1 MDKAPT
7 TLIIACGALAR
18 EILAVIEQAGW
29 TNLSITCLPAI
40 WHNYPDRIPEGVR
53 QKIREN
59 RDRYDRLLVL
69 YGDCGSGGELDRVL
83 EEEGGIERIAGPHCY
98 DFYAGPANFAAMHEA
113 ELGTFY
119 LTDYLVRQFDK
130 LIIEGLGIDRHP
142 ELRDAYF
149 GNYKKLIYL
158 AQIDDSALDAKAE
171 KAATRLGLA
180 YERRF
185 TGYGDL
191 KTFLDGWQATP
202 AGAAAPVAPVAPAA
216 GDAAKSH

>member
-40 WHNYPDRIPEGVR
+40 WHNRPERIPEGVR

-83 EEEGGIERIAGPHCY
+83 QEEGGVERIPGPHCY
-98 DFYAGPANFAAMHEA
+98 EFYAGPANFAAMHEA

-119 LTDYLVRQFDK
+119 LTDYLARQFDK

-149 GNYKKLIYL
+149 EHYRKLVYL
-158 AQIDDSALDAKAE
+158 AQRDDPVLDAKAE
-171 KAATRLGLA
+171 AAAVRLGLS

-191 KTFLDGWQATP
+191 QRFIETQQATP
-202 AGAAAPVAPVAPAA
+202 APVAVAPAA
-216 GDAAKSH
+216 APDKAAPKSH

>member
-1 MDKAPT
+1 MPISCERRRFGVPGGSLATDMDKAPT

-83 EEEGGIERIAGPHCY
+83 AEEGGIE
-98 DFYAGPANFAAMHEA
+98 
-113 ELGTFY
+113 
-119 LTDYLVRQFDK
+119 
-130 LIIEGLGIDRHP
+130 
-142 ELRDAYF
+142 
-149 GNYKKLIYL
+149 
-158 AQIDDSALDAKAE
+158 
-171 KAATRLGLA
+171 
-180 YERRF
+180 
-185 TGYGDL
+185 
-191 KTFLDGWQATP
+191 
-202 AGAAAPVAPVAPAA
+202 
-216 GDAAKSH
+216 

>member
-29 TNLSITCLPAI
+29 SNLSITCLPAI

-53 QKIREN
+53 QKIHEN
-59 RDRYDRLLVL
+59 RERYDRLLVL

-83 EEEGGIERIAGPHCY
+83 EEEGGVERIPGPHCY
-98 DFYAGPANFAAMHEA
+98 EFYAGPANFAAMQEA

-119 LTDYLVRQFDK
+119 LTDYLARQFDK

-158 AQIDDSALDAKAE
+158 AQIDDPALDAKAE
-171 KAATRLGLA
+171 AAAARLGLA

-191 KTFLDGWQATP
+191 KTFLDSWQATP
-202 AGAAAPVAPVAPAA
+202 ANAVATPAAAPGKAAP
-216 GDAAKSH
+216 KSH

>member
-29 TNLSITCLPAI
+29 SNLSITCLPAI

-59 RDRYDRLLVL
+59 RERYDRLLVL

-83 EEEGGIERIAGPHCY
+83 EEEGGVERIPGPHCY
-98 DFYAGPANFAAMHEA
+98 EFYAGPANFAAMQEA

-130 LIIEGLGIDRHP
+130 LIIEGLGLDKHP

-149 GNYKKLIYL
+149 GNYKKLVYL
-158 AQIDDSALDAKAE
+158 AQVENPALDAKAE
-171 KAATRLGLA
+171 AAAAKLGLA

-191 KTFLDGWQATP
+191 KTFLDRWQATP
-202 AGAAAPVAPVAPAA
+202 AGAAPAPAA
-216 GDAAKSH
+216 ASAKAAAKSH

>member
-1 MDKAPT
+1 
-7 TLIIACGALAR
+7 
-18 EILAVIEQAGW
+18 
-29 TNLSITCLPAI
+29 
-40 WHNYPDRIPEGVR
+40 VR

-83 EEEGGIERIAGPHCY
+83 EEEGGVERIPGPHCY
-98 DFYAGPANFAAMHEA
+98 EFYAGPANFAAMQEA

-119 LTDYLVRQFDK
+119 LTDYLARQFDK

-158 AQIDDSALDAKAE
+158 AQIDDPALDAKAE
-171 KAATRLGLA
+171 AAAARLGLA

-191 KTFLDGWQATP
+191 KTFLDSWQATP
-202 AGAAAPVAPVAPAA
+202 ANAVATPAAAPGKAAP
-216 GDAAKSH
+216 KSH

>member
-1 MDKAPT
+1 
-7 TLIIACGALAR
+7 
-18 EILAVIEQAGW
+18 
-29 TNLSITCLPAI
+29 
-40 WHNYPDRIPEGVR
+40 VR

-83 EEEGGIERIAGPHCY
+83 EEEGGIERIPGPHCY
-98 DFYAGPANFAAMHEA
+98 EFYAGPANFAAMQEA

-130 LIIEGLGIDRHP
+130 LIIEGLGLDKHP

-149 GNYKKLIYL
+149 GNYRKLVYL
-158 AQIDDSALDAKAE
+158 AQVENPALDAKAE
-171 KAATRLGLA
+171 AAAAKLGLA

-191 KTFLDGWQATP
+191 KTFLDRWQATP
-202 AGAAAPVAPVAPAA
+202 AGATPAPAPA
-216 GDAAKSH
+216 PDKAAAKSR

>member
-18 EILAVIEQAGW
+18 EILAVIERAGW

-83 EEEGGIERIAGPHCY
+83 AEEGGVERIPGPHCY

-130 LIIEGLGIDRHP
+130 LIIEGLGLDKHP
-142 ELRDAYF
+142 ELRDLYF
-149 GNYKKLIYL
+149 GNYRKLIYL
-158 AQIDDSALDAKAE
+158 AQRDDPALDAKAE
-171 KAATRLGLA
+171 AAASRLGLA

-191 KTFLDGWQATP
+191 QRFIETQQETP
-202 AGAAAPVAPVAPAA
+202 VPASGGPTAASAQT
-216 GDAAKSH
+216 AAKSH

>member
-29 TNLSITCLPAI
+29 SNLSITCLPAI

-83 EEEGGIERIAGPHCY
+83 EEEGGVERIPGPHCY
-98 DFYAGPANFAAMHEA
+98 EFYAGPANFAALQEA

-130 LIIEGLGIDRHP
+130 LIIEGLGLDKHP

-149 GNYKKLIYL
+149 GNYRKLVYL
-158 AQIDDSALDAKAE
+158 AQIENPALDAKAE
-171 KAATRLGLA
+171 AAAAKLGLA

-191 KTFLDGWQATP
+191 RTFLDHWQATP
-202 AGAAAPVAPVAPAA
+202 AGAAPAPASTKA
-216 GDAAKSH
+216 AAKSH

>member
-1 MDKAPT
+1 MNKAPT

-18 EILAVIEQAGW
+18 ETLAVIEQAGW

-83 EEEGGIERIAGPHCY
+83 EEEGGIERIPGPHCY
-98 DFYAGPANFAAMHEA
+98 EFYAGPANFAAMHEA

-119 LTDYLVRQFDK
+119 LTDYLARQFDK
-130 LIIEGLGIDRHP
+130 LIIEGLGLDKHP

-158 AQIDDSALDAKAE
+158 AQIDDSALDAKA
-171 KAATRLGLA
+171 KAAATRLGLA

-191 KTFLDGWQATP
+191 KTFLDSWQATP
-202 AGAAAPVAPVAPAA
+202 AGAAPAPAA
-216 GDAAKSH
+216 APTKAGAKSH

>member
-18 EILAVIEQAGW
+18 EILAVIERAGW
-29 TNLSITCLPAI
+29 SNLSITCLPAI

-83 EEEGGIERIAGPHCY
+83 EEEGGVERIPGPHCY
-98 DFYAGPANFAAMHEA
+98 EFYAGPANFAAMQEA

-130 LIIEGLGIDRHP
+130 LIIEGLGLDKHP

-149 GNYKKLIYL
+149 GNYRKLVYL
-158 AQIDDSALDAKAE
+158 AQIENPALDAKAE
-171 KAATRLGLA
+171 AAAARLGLA
-180 YERRF
+180 YERRL

-191 KTFLDGWQATP
+191 KTFLDRWQATP
-202 AGAAAPVAPVAPAA
+202 AGATPAPVAASAK
-216 GDAAKSH
+216 AAKSH